1 MDKTENKNRE
11 EDHKIQFGRRLAQAM
26 LLTKHTNASLAQK
39 IGVSEPMVKKYVD
52 GQNLPKAD
60 VLLKIARATG
70 ISTAWLLEEQ
80 EDTQTPED
88 SAEKDL
94 EFLNDMFKF
103 LSAMQRK
110 IVLKQVSETVAKL
123 LEQEGKYLEKE
134 SVIEF

>member
-1 MDKTENKNRE
+1 MDKTESKNRK

-26 LLTKHTNASLAQK
+26 MLTKHTNASLAQK

-80 EDTQTPED
+80 EDTQAPED

-110 IVLKQVSETVAKL
+110 IVLKQVSETITKL
-123 LEQEGKYLEKE
+123 LEQEEKYLAKKQD
-134 SVIEF
+134 

>member
-11 EDHKIQFGRRLAQAM
+11 EDHKIQFGRRLTQAM

-123 LEQEGKYLEKE
+123 LEQEGKYLEKRKRD
-134 SVIEF
+134 

>member
-123 LEQEGKYLEKE
+123 LEQEGKYLEKRKRD
-134 SVIEF
+134 

>member
-1 MDKTENKNRE
+1 MDKKENKNRE

-80 EDTQTPED
+80 EDTQTPEY

-110 IVLKQVSETVAKL
+110 IVLKQVSETVTKL
-123 LEQEGKYLEKE
+123 LEQEEKYLAKKQD
-134 SVIEF
+134 

>member
-103 LSAMQRK
+103 LSAMQCK

-123 LEQEGKYLEKE
+123 LEQEGKYLEKRKRD
-134 SVIEF
+134 

>member
-1 MDKTENKNRE
+1 
-11 EDHKIQFGRRLAQAM
+11 M

-60 VLLKIARATG
+60 VLLKIARAIG

-80 EDTQTPED
+80 EDTQAPED

-110 IVLKQVSETVAKL
+110 IVLKQVSETVTKL
-123 LEQEGKYLEKE
+123 LEQEERYLEKRKRD
-134 SVIEF
+134 

>member
-80 EDTQTPED
+80 EDTQAPED

-110 IVLKQVSETVAKL
+110 IVLKQVSETITKL
-123 LEQEGKYLEKE
+123 LEQEGKYLAKKQD
-134 SVIEF
+134 

>member
-1 MDKTENKNRE
+1 MDKTVSKNRE

-103 LSAMQRK
+103 LSVMQRK
-110 IVLKQVSETVAKL
+110 IVLKQVSETVTKL
-123 LEQEGKYLEKE
+123 LEQEEKYLAKKHD
-134 SVIEF
+134 

>member
-39 IGVSEPMVKKYVD
+39 IRVSEPMVKKYVD

-110 IVLKQVSETVAKL
+110 IVLKQVSETVTKL
-123 LEQEGKYLEKE
+123 LEQEEKYLAKKQD
-134 SVIEF
+134 

>member
-1 MDKTENKNRE
+1 
-11 EDHKIQFGRRLAQAM
+11 
-26 LLTKHTNASLAQK
+26 
-39 IGVSEPMVKKYVD
+39 MVKKYVD

-80 EDTQTPED
+80 EDTQAPED

-110 IVLKQVSETVAKL
+110 IVLKQVSETITKL
-123 LEQEGKYLEKE
+123 LEQEEKYLAKKQD
-134 SVIEF
+134 

>member
-1 MDKTENKNRE
+1 
-11 EDHKIQFGRRLAQAM
+11 
-26 LLTKHTNASLAQK
+26 
-39 IGVSEPMVKKYVD
+39 VD

-123 LEQEGKYLEKE
+123 LEQEGKYLEKRKRD
-134 SVIEF
+134 

>member
-1 MDKTENKNRE
+1 
-11 EDHKIQFGRRLAQAM
+11 
-26 LLTKHTNASLAQK
+26 
-39 IGVSEPMVKKYVD
+39 MVKKYVD

-123 LEQEGKYLEKE
+123 LEQEGKYLEKRKRD
-134 SVIEF
+134 

>member
-80 EDTQTPED
+80 EDTQAPED

-110 IVLKQVSETVAKL
+110 IVLKQVSETVTKL
-123 LEQEGKYLEKE
+123 LEQEERYLEKRKRD
-134 SVIEF
+134 

>member
-80 EDTQTPED
+80 EDTQAPED

-110 IVLKQVSETVAKL
+110 IVLKQVSETVTKL
-123 LEQEGKYLEKE
+123 LEQEEKYLAKKQD
-134 SVIEF
+134 

>member
-110 IVLKQVSETVAKL
+110 IVLKQVSETVTKL
-123 LEQEGKYLEKE
+123 LEQEEKYLAKKQE
-134 SVIEF
+134 

>member
-1 MDKTENKNRE
+1 MDKKENKNRE

-110 IVLKQVSETVAKL
+110 IVLKQVSETVTKL
-123 LEQEGKYLEKE
+123 LEQEEKYLAKKQD
-134 SVIEF
+134 

>member
-110 IVLKQVSETVAKL
+110 IVLKQVSETVTKL
-123 LEQEGKYLEKE
+123 LEQEEKYLAKKQD
-134 SVIEF
+134 